1 MRCLLA
7 VLLLSVTTVFA
18 MQDANLEYQSGDD
31 SNIPQ
36 VTDDED
42 MEEGSGSGGTYFVPE
57 TSVKT
62 TVSSTPE
69 SDYPEE
75 AIPDL
80 VPEEELENEVV
91 VNTELLDT
99 EDETEFYDKI
109 EEKEEVDIEI
119 DLEEE
124 KVLKDVNN
132 DKKFIDGKVTS
143 EGDFDLQPKDPVIK
157 TSSSSSVFSGHF
169 LTAAIIG
176 GCVGFLF
183 AVALIM
189 LLLYRMR
196 KKDEGSYALDDQK
209 KHGAPPAYQYTQGQ
223 EYYA

>member
-1 MRCLLA
+1 M
-7 VLLLSVTTVFA
+7 LLSVTTVFA

-42 MEEGSGSGGTYFVPE
+42 MDEGSGSGGPYYVEETSPKTTTSSIPE
-57 TSVKT
+57 T
-62 TVSSTPE
+62 
-69 SDYPEE
+69 DFPEE

-91 VNTELLDT
+91 INTDVEMK
-99 EDETEFYDKI
+99 EDETEYYDM
-109 EEKEEVDIEI
+109 
-119 DLEEE
+119 EEE
-124 KVLKDVNN
+124 KTLDININEVEEEVIKEITS

-143 EGDFDLQPKDPVIK
+143 GEELDLLPKEPEIK

>member
-42 MEEGSGSGGTYFVPE
+42 MDEGSGSGGTYFVEE

-62 TVSSTPE
+62 TVSSIPE
-69 SDYPEE
+69 SDFPEE
-75 AIPDL
+75 TIPEL

-91 VNTELLDT
+91 INTEVLDT
-99 EDETEFYDKI
+99 KNVETVYNDKKEDARLDVED
-109 EEKEEVDIEI
+109 
-119 DLEEE
+119 DLED
-124 KVLKDVNN
+124 KTVPKDVNN
-132 DKKFIDGKVTS
+132 KFIDGKVTS
-143 EGDFDLQPKDPVIK
+143 EDDFDLTPKDPVIK